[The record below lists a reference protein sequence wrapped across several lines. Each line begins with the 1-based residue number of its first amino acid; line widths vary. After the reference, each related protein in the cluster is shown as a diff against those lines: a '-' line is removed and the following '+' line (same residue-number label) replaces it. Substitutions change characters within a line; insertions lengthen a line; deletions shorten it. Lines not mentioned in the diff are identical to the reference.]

1 MEDALSRSTATVPAT
16 LRARALFVAGTMAGG
31 QAASRTAASLLAES
45 LSMFRELG
53 EKRGLARALGSSG
66 IVALGQGR
74 YEEGITYF
82 EESADLF
89 IEIGE
94 EWGATHMLC
103 YLAVARLYQGDHA
116 RAKQS
121 AQKALALGREAGER
135 HGTSEALWVLARLA
149 WEAEH
154 DHERARALF
163 EEALELSAE
172 IGDETTVAHCMQE
185 LAAIAAV
192 YGDRLVE
199 GARLWG
205 AAEALLEKIEAT
217 ASPLASDRSLLHRQ
231 VAAARARLDDERA
244 WTQAWA
250 EGRAMTT
257 REAVEYA
264 LGVDD
269 MRGN

>member
-1 MEDALSRSTATVPAT
+1 MPAT
-16 LRARALFVAGTMAGG
+16 IRARALFVAGTMAGG

-45 LSMFRELG
+45 LSMFRKLG

-74 YEEGITYF
+74 YKEGIAYF
-82 EESADLF
+82 EESVNFF

-121 AQKALALGREAGER
+121 AQEALARGREAGER

-149 WEAEH
+149 WETEH
-154 DHERARALF
+154 DHERARVLF

-205 AAEALLEKIEAT
+205 AAEALLEKIEVT

-231 VAAARARLDDERA
+231 VAAARVRLDDERA

-264 LGVDD
+264 LGTDD
-269 MRGN
+269 MRGD